1 MEQTSKLLL
10 SARTYTQLPVA
21 RSSPLSNIFNFK
33 KAELPSWY
41 LNKHFTH
48 IIAGMV
54 GLKMDFAVLLIAG
67 IMVTS
72 FTLVPK

>member
-1 MEQTSKLLL
+1 LQGAHHSRIY
-10 SARTYTQLPVA
+10 S
-21 RSSPLSNIFNFK
+21 IFK